1 MNIRENHSLKA
12 YNTFGIDVSARYFLE
27 VNTESE
33 LQNTLQDPLVKL
45 NRLIVLGGGSNVLLK
60 NDLDGVVIKNSIS
73 GHKIVKKEGQ
83 YTYVKAGG
91 GEDWHQLV
99 VKTLDQGLGGLENLS
114 LIPGTVGASP
124 MQNIGAYGV
133 EIKDVFS
140 ELTAVKISDGSVH
153 HFGPQ
158 ECEFDYRSSI
168 FKTRL
173 KGQFIIT
180 SVTYRLT
187 NHSHD
192 LRMDYGAIQQ
202 TLQEWK
208 IENPTIKHISEAVVA
223 IRQSKLPDPAE
234 IGNSGSFFKN
244 PVISKADFEQ
254 LEMQFKDMPGYPV
267 NATEVKV
274 PAAWLIE
281 KCGWKG
287 HREGNCGVHKNHA
300 LVLVNYGG
308 ARGEDIW
315 QLAQKIQ
322 ASVKEKFGI
331 ELHPEVNLVP

>member
-1 MNIRENHSLKA
+1 MNLRENHSLKA
-12 YNTFGIDVSARYFLE
+12 FNTFGIDVRASYFLE
-27 VNTESE
+27 VTSQHE
-33 LQNTLQDPLVKL
+33 LISALQDSFIRQNKL
-45 NRLIVLGGGSNVLLK
+45 LVLGGGSNILLQ
-60 NDLDGVVIKNSIS
+60 NDFDGIVIKNSIS
-73 GHKIVKKEGQ
+73 GYEIVKEEGV
-83 YTYVKAGG
+83 YSYVKVGG

-99 VKTLDQGLGGLENLS
+99 LKTLDQNLGGLENLS

-133 EIKDVFS
+133 EVKDVFA
-140 ELTAVKISDGSVH
+140 ELTAVEISNGTAHV
-153 HFGPQ
+153 FGPKD
-158 ECEFDYRSSI
+158 CEFDYRSSV
-168 FKTRL
+168 FKTRM

-187 NHSHD
+187 NQSHE
-192 LRMDYGAIQQ
+192 LQMDYGAIRQ

-208 IENPTIKHISEAVVA
+208 VERPTIKNISDAVVA

-254 LEMQFKDMPGYPV
+254 LAMQFKDMPGYPV
-267 NATEVKV
+267 NASEVKV

-308 ARGEDIW
+308 ARGNDIW
-315 QLAQKIQ
+315 ELARKIQ
-322 ASVKEKFGI
+322 TSVKGKFGI
-331 ELHPEVNLVP
+331 ELHPEVNLVG